1 MDQPGIEIIHP
12 TPADDY
18 RPRTPAHDGFEQRS
32 PRRSNQRVD
41 DDLSREF
48 QRFDLGEKKDKNKT
62 RRNSVI
68 IEPGKMMR
76 RRSSSGGKRNPRYFE
91 LYRFEKSGEDWTVA
105 DRIRINV
112 PQDELEKR
120 VKKGKSRFSI
130 IDVMSNMHF
139 KRRGQIDRLVDQ
151 KNDAEIDRDAEWVPV
166 VIEKQK
172 QSGKSI
178 LVMDV
183 IIAKSFKSGRPA
195 SREKR
200 TSFVGER
207 SDLREPWRSKS
218 KDNFR
223 GKDKFKDRKG
233 NDNYHDRNHD
243 PDYFGQEELFANDGR
258 PIENRG
264 GPLVGPKI
272 DRRPIPLENPIGGP
286 PPGLQPLR
294 PPPGGWNDPFPPG
307 GGFPPNLHGN
317 QGPIEVINENFQPHD
332 GPAGNGVL
340 DLDQLLE
347 KPGGGGGGGGHG
359 HQNFNEPH
367 LNDFGGGAPPGDFRP
382 MGPHDQPRS
391 GSRRKSG
398 SRPRPKR
405 IYTDQGPR
413 QSREHRRRYQYGDSS
428 NDGEDEVV
436 SVFFDP
442 DDRSS
447 VSSYNDD
454 HERFIERRGSL
465 KRRPSGRRGEPI
477 YREHHRRGASYNVGR
492 RDMIIE
498 PGRTP
503 RRLGPERR
511 QTIAYIEPRQITY
524 PYRGGGGRD
533 GRDVIDEPLSPVL
546 THRSYSPG
554 LLGGGGG
561 GRSRRDSRGPAPPPP
576 LPEMFYPDE
585 LRDKDR
591 QAENYMDTIER
602 EARYRDED
610 LRRQE
615 RELDERDARR
625 RSGKV
630 AYREYRPERY

>member
-12 TPADDY
+12 EPADDY

-32 PRRSNQRVD
+32 PRRSNQRID
-41 DDLSREF
+41 EDLSRDF
-48 QRFDLGEKKDKNKT
+48 QRFNLGEKKDKNKV
-62 RRNSVI
+62 RRNSVV
-68 IEPGKMMR
+68 IESGKMMR
-76 RRSSSGGKRNPRYFE
+76 RRSSSEGKRNPRYFE

-105 DRIRINV
+105 DRIRIKV

-130 IDVMSNMHF
+130 IDIMSNMPP
-139 KRRGQIDRLVDQ
+139 KRRGQINRLVDQ
-151 KNDAEIDRDAEWVPV
+151 KNDAETDREAEWVPV

-172 QSGKSI
+172 QSGRSI

-207 SDLREPWRSKS
+207 SDLREPLRSKS
-218 KDNFR
+218 KDNSR
-223 GKDKFKDRKG
+223 GKDRSKEKKG
-233 NDNYHDRNHD
+233 NDHD
-243 PDYFGQEELFANDGR
+243 PDRHQDPDFFGEERFFANDGR
-258 PIENRG
+258 LIENRG
-264 GPLVGPKI
+264 GPFEGPKV
-272 DRRPIPLENPIGGP
+272 DRRPIPLEDPIAGP
-286 PPGLQPLR
+286 PPGLQPPRL
-294 PPPGGWNDPFPPG
+294 PPGGWNDPFPPG
-307 GGFPPNLHGN
+307 GGFPHDPHSN
-317 QGPIEVINENFQPHD
+317 QGPIEVINDNFQPSG

-347 KPGGGGGGGGHG
+347 KPGGGGGGGGGQG
-359 HQNFNEPH
+359 HQNFNDPH
-367 LNDFGGGAPPGDFRP
+367 INDFGGGAPPGDFRP
-382 MGPHDQPRS
+382 MGPPDRPRL

-413 QSREHRRRYQYGDSS
+413 QYREHRRRYQYGDSS

-447 VSSYNDD
+447 VSSFNED

-465 KRRPSGRRGEPI
+465 KRRPSGRRGGEAL
-477 YREHHRRGASYNVGR
+477 YREHHRRGASFNLGR

-503 RRLGPERR
+503 RRLEPERR

-524 PYRGGGGRD
+524 PYRGGGGGRD

-546 THRSYSPG
+546 TQRSYSPG
-554 LLGGGGG
+554 LLGGG
-561 GRSRRDSRGPAPPPP
+561 SRRDSRGPA
-576 LPEMFYPDE
+576 LPEMLYPDE
-585 LRDKDR
+585 VREKDR
-591 QAENYMDTIER
+591 RAENYMDAIER

-615 RELDERDARR
+615 RELDEREARR
-625 RSGKV
+625 RGGK
-630 AYREYRPERY
+630 AGYREYRPERYF